1 MKTMIMQFRYPT
13 LIFILL
19 LSLFYSCAS
28 TKKAIYFD
36 IDKDVTEQIQ
46 FNKPE
51 AVFQKNDLLSITVS
65 SLSPEASQIFN
76 LPNVVAG
83 SGSNSVPGGYLI
95 NEEGN
100 IQFPVIGSVKAEG
113 LTKNQLQEKITNL
126 ILEKKLLLDPIVS
139 IRSLN
144 YKVTVLGEVARPSV
158 INVPSEKIN
167 ILEAIGFAGDLT
179 LYANRSNVLII
190 REENNQRTFKL
201 MNLNSNEVFS
211 SPYFYLKPNDIVYVK
226 PNKAKIATTSNTRL
240 WLPVVF
246 SALSVTA
253 IIFDRVFR

>member
-1 MKTMIMQFRYPT
+1 METMIMQFRYPT
-13 LIFILL
+13 IFLFFILPLIF
-19 LSLFYSCAS
+19 SCTS

-36 IDKDVTEQIQ
+36 IDKDSTTQIQ
-46 FNKPE
+46 YFQTDG
-51 AVFQKNDLLSITVS
+51 AIQKNDLLSITVS
-65 SLSPEASQIFN
+65 SLSREASEIFN
-76 LPNVVAG
+76 VPNTIAG
-83 SGSNSVPGGYLI
+83 SGNNAIPGGYLV
-95 NEEGN
+95 NDDGN
-100 IQFPVIGSVKAEG
+100 IQFPVLGNIKAIG
-113 LTKNQLQEKITNL
+113 LTKEQLQQNITNL
-126 ILEKKLLLDPIVS
+126 IIEKKLLLDPIVS

-144 YKVTVLGEVARPSV
+144 YKVTVLGEVARPTV

-167 ILEAIGFAGDLT
+167 LLEAIGFAGDLT

-201 MNLNSNEVFS
+201 LNLNSNEVFS

-226 PNKAKIATTSNTRL
+226 PNKARVANTSNTRL

-246 SALSVTA
+246 SALSVAA